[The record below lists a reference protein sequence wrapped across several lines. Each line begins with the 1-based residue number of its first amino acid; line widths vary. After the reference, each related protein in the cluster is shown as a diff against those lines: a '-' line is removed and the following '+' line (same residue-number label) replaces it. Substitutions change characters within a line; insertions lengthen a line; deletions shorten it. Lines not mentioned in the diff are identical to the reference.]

1 MNSNLMGAYGE
12 HLAAKYL
19 RQDKYEIKAANF
31 KTYTGEI
38 DLIAEKK
45 GVLCFVEVKT
55 RKVGGMLPPAEA
67 VDVHKQENIKSSAAV
82 YINRYASPGVTVRY
96 DIIEV
101 LIEQEDE
108 KRYKLNHIKN
118 AF

>member
-1 MNSNLMGAYGE
+1 MNSSLIGAYGE

-19 RQDKYEIKAANF
+19 RCEKYSIKAANF
-31 KTYTGEI
+31 KSYNGEI
-38 DLIAEKK
+38 DLIAEKD

-55 RKVGGMLPPAEA
+55 RQIGGLFSPADA
-67 VDVHKQENIKSSAAV
+67 VDVHKQENIKSCASV
-82 YINRYASPGVTVRY
+82 YLNKWANNVNEYRF

-101 LIEQEDE
+101 LIDNKEL
-108 KRYKLNHIKN
+108 KSINHIKN

>member
-1 MNSNLMGAYGE
+1 MRSDLIGAYGE
-12 HLAAKYL
+12 HLAARYL
-19 RQDKYEIKAANF
+19 REDGYDIKSANF

-38 DLIAEKK
+38 DLIAEKN

-55 RKVGGMLPPAEA
+55 RQIGGMTAPADA
-67 VDVHKQENIKSSAAV
+67 VNVHKQNNIKSAAAVYLNRWTENIK
-82 YINRYASPGVTVRY
+82 YRY

-101 LIEQEDE
+101 FLEGEELQKI
-108 KRYKLNHIKN
+108 NHISD

>member
-1 MNSNLMGAYGE
+1 MNSGLLGALGE
-12 HLAAKYL
+12 QQAAKYL
-19 RQDKYEIKAANF
+19 RYNNYTINAANF

-38 DLIAEKK
+38 DIIASKN

-55 RKVGGMLPPAEA
+55 RQVGGLTAPADA
-67 VDVHKQENIKSSAAV
+67 VNVHKQENIKSAAAV
-82 YINRYASPGVTVRY
+82 YINRFAPKTEKYRY

-101 LIEQEDE
+101 FVKGREVQNI
-108 KRYKLNHIKN
+108 NHIKN

>member
-1 MNSNLMGAYGE
+1 MRKELIGAYGE

-19 RQDKYEIKAANF
+19 RNDKYRIKAANF

-45 GVLCFVEVKT
+45 GVICFVEVKT
-55 RKVGGMLPPAEA
+55 RQIGGMTAPADA
-67 VDVHKQENIKSSAAV
+67 VDIHKQENLKSAASV
-82 YINRYASPGVTVRY
+82 YLSRWAKTSEYRF

-101 LIEQEDE
+101 FLENEELVKI
-108 KRYKLNHIKN
+108 NHIKN